1 MEDKIKTCLSYF
13 EFFFF
18 FFFSLKKMVLLRD
31 PHRNVSRVIK
41 PEKLLFS
48 SMYKV

>member
-13 EFFFF
+13 EFF